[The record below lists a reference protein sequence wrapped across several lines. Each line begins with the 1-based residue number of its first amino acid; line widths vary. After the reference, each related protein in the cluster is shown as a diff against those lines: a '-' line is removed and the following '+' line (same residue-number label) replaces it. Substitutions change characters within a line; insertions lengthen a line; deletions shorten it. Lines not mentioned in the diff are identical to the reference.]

1 MAFSW
6 SELSGLLE
14 EQLQLQRQPVA
25 LAFAEA
31 QPADI
36 PRLDATMPSGCSMW
50 RRAETE
56 VFFAAAEDHF
66 NCPLGSMVM
75 GFQLPAEQM
84 NKVQE
89 EVGMMC
95 GINYVREAEVEQV
108 PQVPRSFAGIVY
120 GPLWRFPLDP
130 HIVLLWLTPG
140 QAMKM
145 SECCG
150 LINWAAPPS
159 GILGRPG
166 CGSIP
171 IALTEGKPSM
181 SFGCVGMRVNT
192 GTTEDLMLMAVPR
205 NLLDNMHADLTNLG
219 QVHQQMEQH
228 YRDRL
233 TSLGLSAPE
242 DAWG

>member
-1 MAFSW
+1 MA
-6 SELSGLLE
+6 LSCADLSALLE

-25 LAFAEA
+25 LALVQE
-31 QPADI
+31 QPSDV
-36 PRLDATMPSGCSMW
+36 PRLDAVVPSGCAMW

-56 VFFAAAEDHF
+56 LFFAVAEDHF

-75 GFQLPAEQM
+75 GFQLPDEQM
-84 NKVQE
+84 AKVME

-95 GINYVREAEVEQV
+95 GNQYVRESEVEHV

-130 HIVLLWLTPG
+130 HLVLLWLTPE

-150 LINWAAPPS
+150 LMNWATPAS

-166 CGSIP
+166 CAALP
-171 IALTEGKPSM
+171 IALTQGKPSQ
-181 SFGCVGMRVNT
+181 SFGCVGMRINS
-192 GTTEDLMLMAVPR
+192 GAPGDSLLMAVPG
-205 NLLDNMHADLTNLG
+205 NMLENMDADLAAVG

-228 YRDRL
+228 YRDRIA
-233 TSLGLSAPE
+233 SLGLSGPQ
-242 DAWG
+242 DAWS

>member
-1 MAFSW
+1 MSISW

-14 EQLQLQRQPVA
+14 EQLQLKRQPVA
-25 LAFAEA
+25 LTFAEA
-31 QPADI
+31 PPADI
-36 PRLDATMPSGCSMW
+36 PRLDVTMPSACSMW

-56 VFFAAAEDHF
+56 LFFAAAEDHF
-66 NCPLGSMVM
+66 NCPLGSIVM

-95 GINYVREAEVEQV
+95 GIHYVREAEVEHV
-108 PQVPRSFAGIVY
+108 PQVPKSFAEIVY
-120 GPLWRFPLDP
+120 GPLWRFPLEP

-150 LINWAAPPS
+150 LMNWATAPS

-171 IALTEGKPSM
+171 IALTEGKPSL
-181 SFGCVGMRVNT
+181 SFGCVGMRINS
-192 GTTEDLMLMAVPR
+192 GTPEDLLLMAVPR
-205 NLLDNMHADLTNLG
+205 NLLDNMRADLTNLV
-219 QVHQQMEQH
+219 QVHQKM
-228 YRDRL
+228 
-233 TSLGLSAPE
+233 
-242 DAWG
+242 

>member
-1 MAFSW
+1 MAVSC

-14 EQLQLQRQPVA
+14 EQLQLHRQPVA

-31 QPADI
+31 QPADV
-36 PRLDATMPSGCSMW
+36 PRLDSTMPSGCSMW

-95 GINYVREAEVEQV
+95 GIHYVREAEVEHV

-150 LINWAAPPS
+150 LMNWADPPS

-181 SFGCVGMRVNT
+181 SFGCVGMRINS
-192 GTTEDLMLMAVPR
+192 GAAEDLLLMAVPR
-205 NLLDNMHADLTNLG
+205 NLLENMHADLTNMG

-228 YRDRL
+228 YRERI
-233 TSLGLSAPE
+233 TSLGLSGPE
-242 DAWG
+242 DAWS